1 MPLNKPQ
8 TPPFFTWILVL
19 SATLLGTR
27 AAAAQASLA
36 TSSSGAP
43 RAGYAVVAAE
53 FMTPTEIEAALP
65 LLASRGVGVVLDW
78 PSTEL
83 AEGNARYALVRR
95 ANARGV
101 EVRPWLL
108 LPREQG
114 YWPNSTNAREFDRA
128 ARLLADNWL
137 AAGLAPATFV
147 IDMEMP
153 LARAQRFADLAVA
166 LDLGGLTSFM
176 REGINRTQYA
186 EATRIYRELVDYLHG
201 RGFRVELSTLTQVL
215 DDYADFDDGLRQAMN
230 IPVAGIAWDVCTFQ
244 LYRTLNSFV
253 LGGTLGPTTSY
264 YVFDYARIAR
274 QLFGGRAGVGI
285 GMTDPGDLAPT
296 APSYTSPTQLR
307 EDIDAASLAG
317 IARQN
322 IGLYNLR
329 GIVRRAPSTD
339 WFPARSAFIFPP
351 LPDLPTA
358 LTHTTSRTLDL
369 AL

>member
-1 MPLNKPQ
+1 LLLVALVAPLP
-8 TPPFFTWILVL
+8 
-19 SATLLGTR
+19 
-27 AAAAQASLA
+27 AAAQATATLA
-36 TSSSGAP
+36 LGAP

-53 FMTPTEIEAALP
+53 FMSPSAIEATLP
-65 LLASRGVGVVLDW
+65 LLASRGVGLVLDW

-83 AEGNARYALVRR
+83 AAGTERYALVRR

-128 ARLLADNWL
+128 ARVLVDNWL

-166 LDLGGLTSFM
+166 LDIGGLTSFM
-176 REGINRTQYA
+176 REGINRSQYA
-186 EATRIYRELVDYLHG
+186 DATRIYRELVDYLHS

-215 DDYADFDDGLRQAMN
+215 DDYGDGDDGLRQAMN
-230 IPVAGIAWDVCTFQ
+230 IPVSGVAWDVCTFQ

-264 YVFDYARIAR
+264 YVFDYALLAR

-285 GMTDPGDLAPT
+285 GMTDPGDLAPA
-296 APSYTSPTQLR
+296 APTYANPTQLR

-317 IARQN
+317 IARAN

-329 GIVRRAPSTD
+329 GIVRRTPSGD
-339 WFPARSAFIFPP
+339 WFPARSAFILPP
-351 LPDLPTA
+351 LPDLPTV